1 MNKVKWGVIG
11 AGGIADRR
19 TLPGMML
26 AENAELA
33 AVMEMS
39 MELAEKLKV
48 KYHANRAYDNTDD
61 LLKDP
66 EIQVVYIASPVF
78 CHKEQA
84 IKAAGAKKHIL
95 LEKPLALT
103 SRDSEEILEACEK
116 EGVKIASGFMMR
128 FHPYHQKMREIVQS
142 GKLGQIVSCRGQ
154 LTCWFP
160 EMPGN
165 WRQRKATSGGG
176 AIMDMGV
183 HCVDLIQYITGSKAK
198 KVASFLGTKTFSYEV
213 DDSSSTLLE
222 LENGAY
228 AYVDAN
234 FNIPDAAARCR
245 LEVYGTRGSLLAEG
259 TMSQTEGGRLEAI
272 LASDSLNY
280 DAKQNRA
287 DVAPV
292 NITAEFGNM
301 YTKEIEA
308 FGRSV
313 LYGTEVDVPGSDA
326 LQVQRVIEAALESGR
341 SGKFILL

>member
-272 LASDSLNY
+272 LDSDSLNY